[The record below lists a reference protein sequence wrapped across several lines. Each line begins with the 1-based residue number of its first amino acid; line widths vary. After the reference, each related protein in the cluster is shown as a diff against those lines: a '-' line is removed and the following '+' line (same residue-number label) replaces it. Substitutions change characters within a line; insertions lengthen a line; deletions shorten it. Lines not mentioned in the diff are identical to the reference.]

1 MSGRRARRLLRLP
14 AVLASPMAQFA
25 VSGLAAAVVVGVVGT
40 LVIRHQAVKESLRD
54 ARNVGRLLAT
64 GLRPVLTDGVVTGD
78 PAALVRLDAA
88 VRAQVLHEPV
98 VRVKLWTSGGRI
110 VYSDEKRLV
119 GAIYQLQPDDLAALR
134 TGRVTAD
141 LSDLSQ
147 PENRFE
153 RSYGKLLEVYLPV
166 TTPQGRRLLFEPYLQ
181 YTAVDSN
188 RRNVYLAFA
197 PVMIAMLIGL
207 WLVQLPIAW
216 SVTRRLRRG
225 QEERE
230 HLLLRAVDASD
241 AERRR
246 IASDLHDTVVQELLG
261 ISYGLSA
268 AAERSTSAPRG
279 ELRDAFSAAATGTR
293 ESMRSLR
300 SLLFEIYPPSLRA
313 TGLGAALDDLVA
325 PLAAD
330 GIETEVSADRS
341 LRLDDAAEELVF
353 RTAQEALR
361 NVAAH
366 AQARRVE
373 VSLACTNGTAVL
385 VVGDDGAGFDK
396 ETASRRRAEGHLG
409 LELLS
414 DRAGLLDGTLS
425 VTAAPGTGTIVRL
438 ELPVR

>member
-1 MSGRRARRLLRLP
+1 
-14 AVLASPMAQFA
+14 MAQFA

-40 LVIRHQAVKESLRD
+40 LVVRHQAAKESLRN

-64 GLRPVLTDGVVTGD
+64 GLHPFLTDAVVNGN
-78 PAALVRLDAA
+78 PAALARLDAA
-88 VRAQVLHEPV
+88 VRTEVLHEPV
-98 VRVKLWTSGGRI
+98 VRVKLWTPGGRI
-110 VYSDEKRLV
+110 VYSDERRLV
-119 GAIYQLQPDDLAALR
+119 GSTYQLQPDDLAALR

-153 RSYGKLLEVYLPV
+153 RSYRKLLEVYLPV
-166 TTPQGRRLLFEPYLQ
+166 TTPQGQRLLFEPYLR
-181 YTAVDSN
+181 YASVDSN

-197 PVMIAMLIGL
+197 PVMIAMLVAL

-241 AERRR
+241 VERRR

-261 ISYGLSA
+261 ISYGLASA
-268 AAERSTSAPRG
+268 AGRSESAPRG
-279 ELRDAFSAAATGTR
+279 ELRDAFQAAATGTR
-293 ESMRSLR
+293 ESMRGLR

-313 TGLGAALDDLVA
+313 TGLGAALEDLVA

-341 LRLDDAAEELVF
+341 LRLEGAAEELVF

-373 VSLACTNGTAVL
+373 VSLVSADGTTVL
-385 VVGDDGAGFDK
+385 VVRDDGAGFDK

-409 LELLS
+409 LELLA
-414 DRAGLLDGTLS
+414 DRSRALHGTLS
-425 VTAAPGTGTIVRL
+425 VTAAPGTGTTIRL